1 MKPFGIW
8 KYLLILIVL
17 SFGIIYALPNLYV
30 PDPAVQISYNDS
42 TLSPDIKLQK
52 RLTKVL
58 EDSTSESTVPEV
70 EIHEKYAL
78 IRLTSSQEQLRVK
91 ELFSTVGDDLIVAL
105 NLAPTTPD
113 WLKNI
118 GGEPLKLGLDLR
130 GGVHFLM
137 EVDTQAALSN
147 RQNGTL
153 QDIRRKLREEKI
165 RYNSLSVERDQTI
178 KLKVTEKAGFDTT
191 EELTQ
196 SRMDEFTPETGI
208 FGGKVGPWLRN
219 LFFGSGEKD
228 QTIKLK
234 VKKDTVFES
243 VTELLEDNYPQFSIS
258 YREIGNQYEF
268 SLRLTDQE
276 IEQIEA
282 DAIDQNL
289 TTLRNRVNELGVSEP
304 IVQRQGKKRI
314 IVELPGIQDTAE
326 AKKILGKTATLEFH
340 LEAEHDTPRTR
351 KTSYPH
357 RDKRMGVSELQ
368 DQIIIGGD
376 QVATAQA
383 SFDESGMPQVNI
395 TLDGAGGTRM
405 HRATRDKIGK
415 RLGVLFVEQKNK
427 TSYTTDAKGNQVA
440 IQRTFETKEIISL
453 ATIQA
458 ALGTQFRITG
468 LDSPQE
474 SSELALLLRAGAL
487 AAPMSFVEE
496 RTVGPSLGQD
506 NINAGILS
514 MELGMALVL
523 LFTLFYYRIFGVAAS
538 LALGT
543 NIVLL
548 VAIMS
553 ILSATLTLPGIAGI
567 VLTVGMAID
576 ANVLIFSRIKE
587 ELKAGT
593 EPLQAIDQGYDKA
606 FTTIFDAKLTTLLVA
621 VILYSLGTGPI
632 KGFSITLSIGILTSM
647 FTAILGTR
655 GFIYLIYRNKKNP
668 SRIAI

>member
-8 KYLLILIVL
+8 KYLLILIIL
-17 SFGIIYALPNLYV
+17 SFGIIYALPNLYA
-30 PDPAVQISYNDS
+30 PDPAVQVSYNDS
-42 TLSPDIKLQK
+42 TQIHDRKLQQ

-58 EDSTSESTVPEV
+58 EDGELSNGVPEV
-70 EIHEKYAL
+70 EIHKKYAL
-78 IRLTSSQEQLRVK
+78 IRLSSAEEQLRVK
-91 ELFSTVGDDLIVAL
+91 DLLSSVGDDLIVAL
-105 NLAPTTPD
+105 NLAPTTPE
-113 WLKNI
+113 WLENI

-137 EVDTQAALSN
+137 EVDTETALSN

-153 QDIRRKLREEKI
+153 LDIRRKLRDEKI
-165 RYNSLSVERDQTI
+165 RYNSLFV
-178 KLKVTEKAGFDTT
+178 
-191 EELTQ
+191 
-196 SRMDEFTPETGI
+196 
-208 FGGKVGPWLRN
+208 
-219 LFFGSGEKD
+219 EKD
-228 QTIKLK
+228 QTIRLK
-234 VKKDTVFES
+234 VTDEAVFES
-243 VTELLEDNYPQFSIS
+243 ATELLEDNYPQFLIGYTQAGDQFNIS
-258 YREIGNQYEF
+258 LSLSEDEI
-268 SLRLTDQE
+268 D
-276 IEQIEA
+276 QIEA

-304 IVQRQGKKRI
+304 IVQRQGQKRI

-340 LEAEHDTPRTR
+340 LEAEYDTPRTR

-357 RDKRMGVSELQ
+357 RDTRLGVSELQ

-383 SFDESGMPQVNI
+383 SFDESGLPQVNI
-395 TLDGAGGTRM
+395 TLDGAGGARM
-405 HRATRDKIGK
+405 HRATRGNIGK

-427 TSYTTDAKGNQVA
+427 TTYQRGADGNRVA
-440 IQRTFETKEIISL
+440 VQQTFETKEIISL
-453 ATIQA
+453 ATIRA

-468 LDSPQE
+468 LDRPQE
-474 SSELALLLRAGAL
+474 ASELALLLRAGAL
-487 AAPMSFVEE
+487 AAPMRFVEE

-514 MELGMALVL
+514 MQLGMTLVL
-523 LFTLFYYRIFGVAAS
+523 LFTLFYYRVFGVAAS

-543 NIVLL
+543 NIILL

-587 ELKAGT
+587 ELKQGT

-606 FTTIFDAKLTTLLVA
+606 FLTILDANLTTLLVA

-632 KGFSITLSIGILTSM
+632 KGFSVTLSIGILTSM
-647 FTAILGTR
+647 FTAIVGTR

>member
-1 MKPFGIW
+1 MYKRQ
-8 KYLLILIVL
+8 
-17 SFGIIYALPNLYV
+17 IIYALPNLYA
-30 PDPAVQISYNDS
+30 PDPAVQVSYNDS
-42 TLSPDIKLQK
+42 TQIHDRKLQQ

-58 EDSTSESTVPEV
+58 EDGELSNGVPEV
-70 EIHEKYAL
+70 EIHKKYAL
-78 IRLTSSQEQLRVK
+78 IRLSSAEEQLRVK
-91 ELFSTVGDDLIVAL
+91 DLLSSVGDDLIVAL
-105 NLAPTTPD
+105 NLAPTTPE
-113 WLKNI
+113 WLENI

-137 EVDTQAALSN
+137 EVDTETALSN

-153 QDIRRKLREEKI
+153 LDIRRKLRDEKI
-165 RYNSLSVERDQTI
+165 RYNSLFV
-178 KLKVTEKAGFDTT
+178 
-191 EELTQ
+191 
-196 SRMDEFTPETGI
+196 
-208 FGGKVGPWLRN
+208 
-219 LFFGSGEKD
+219 EKD
-228 QTIKLK
+228 QTIRLK
-234 VKKDTVFES
+234 VTDEAVFES
-243 VTELLEDNYPQFSIS
+243 ATELLEDNYPQFVIGYTQAGDQFNIS
-258 YREIGNQYEF
+258 LSLSEDEI
-268 SLRLTDQE
+268 D
-276 IEQIEA
+276 QIEA

-340 LEAEHDTPRTR
+340 LEAEYDTPRTR

-357 RDKRMGVSELQ
+357 RDTRLGVSELQ

-383 SFDESGMPQVNI
+383 SFDESGLPQVNI
-395 TLDGAGGTRM
+395 TLDGAGGARM
-405 HRATRDKIGK
+405 HRATRGNIGK

-427 TSYTTDAKGNQVA
+427 TTYQRGADGNRVA
-440 IQRTFETKEIISL
+440 VQQTFETKEIISL
-453 ATIQA
+453 ATIRA

-487 AAPMSFVEE
+487 AAPMRFVEE

-514 MELGMALVL
+514 MQLGMTLVL
-523 LFTLFYYRIFGVAAS
+523 LFTLFYYRVFGVAAS

-543 NIVLL
+543 NIILL

-587 ELKAGT
+587 ELKQGT

-606 FTTIFDAKLTTLLVA
+606 FLTILDANLTTLLVA

-632 KGFSITLSIGILTSM
+632 KGFSVTLSIGILTSM
-647 FTAILGTR
+647 FTAIVGTR

>member
-8 KYLLILIVL
+8 KYFLILIVL
-17 SFGIIYALPNLYV
+17 SFGIIYALPNLYA

-58 EDSTSESTVPEV
+58 EANTSKNKVPEV
-70 EIHEKYAL
+70 EIHENYAL
-78 IRLTSSQEQLRVK
+78 IRLASSKEQLRVK

-105 NLAPTTPD
+105 NLAPTTPQ

-137 EVDTQAALSN
+137 EVDTQKALNN

-153 QDIRRKLREEKI
+153 LDIRRKLRGEKI
-165 RYNSLSVERDQTI
+165 RYNSLFVEKDQAI
-178 KLKVTEKAGFDTT
+178 KLKVT
-191 EELTQ
+191 Q
-196 SRMDEFTPETGI
+196 
-208 FGGKVGPWLRN
+208 
-219 LFFGSGEKD
+219 
-228 QTIKLK
+228 
-234 VKKDTVFES
+234 ES
-243 VTELLEDNYPQFSIS
+243 VFDNATELIEDNYPQFTIS
-258 YREIGNQYEF
+258 YTEIGNQFEI
-268 SLRLTDQE
+268 SLRLTEQE

-289 TTLRNRVNELGVSEP
+289 TTIRNRVNELGVSEP
-304 IVQRQGKKRI
+304 IVYRQGKKRI
-314 IVELPGIQDTAE
+314 VVQLPGIQDTAE

-340 LEAEHDTPRTR
+340 LEAEYDTPRTR

-368 DQIIIGGD
+368 DQIIISGD

-383 SFDESGMPQVNI
+383 SFDENGIPQVNI
-395 TLDGAGGTRM
+395 TLDGAGGARM
-405 HRATRDKIGK
+405 HRTTRDKIGK

-427 TSYTTDAKGNQVA
+427 TSYARDAQGNQVA
-440 IQRTFETKEIISL
+440 IQQTFETKEIISL

-458 ALGTQFRITG
+458 ALGTKFRITV

-487 AAPMSFVEE
+487 AAPMRFVEE
-496 RTVGPSLGQD
+496 RTVGPSLGKD

-523 LFTLFYYRIFGVAAS
+523 LFTFFYYRIFGVAAC

-567 VLTVGMAID
+567 VLTVGMAVD

-587 ELKAGT
+587 ELKKGT

-606 FTTIFDAKLTTLLVA
+606 FLTILDANLTTLLVA
-621 VILYSLGTGPI
+621 VILYSFGTGPI
-632 KGFSITLSIGILTSM
+632 KGFSVTLSIGIITSM

-655 GFIYLIYRNKKNP
+655 GFIYLVYRNKKNL
-668 SRIAI
+668 SRLAI

>member
-8 KYLLILIVL
+8 KYFLILIVL
-17 SFGIIYALPNLYV
+17 SFGIIYALPNLYA

-58 EDSTSESTVPEV
+58 EANTSENKVPEV
-70 EIHEKYAL
+70 EIHENYAL
-78 IRLTSSQEQLRVK
+78 IRLASSKEQLRVK

-105 NLAPTTPD
+105 NLAPTTPQ

-137 EVDTQAALSN
+137 EVDTQKALNN

-153 QDIRRKLREEKI
+153 LDIRRKLRGEKI
-165 RYNSLSVERDQTI
+165 RYNSLFVEKDQAI
-178 KLKVTEKAGFDTT
+178 KLKVT
-191 EELTQ
+191 Q
-196 SRMDEFTPETGI
+196 
-208 FGGKVGPWLRN
+208 
-219 LFFGSGEKD
+219 
-228 QTIKLK
+228 
-234 VKKDTVFES
+234 ES
-243 VTELLEDNYPQFSIS
+243 VFDNATELIEDNYPQFTIS
-258 YREIGNQYEF
+258 YTEIGNQFEI
-268 SLRLTDQE
+268 SLRLTEQE

-289 TTLRNRVNELGVSEP
+289 TTIRNRVNELGVSEP
-304 IVQRQGKKRI
+304 IVYRQGKKRI
-314 IVELPGIQDTAE
+314 VVQLPGIQDTAE

-368 DQIIIGGD
+368 DQIIISGD

-383 SFDESGMPQVNI
+383 SFDENGIPQVNI
-395 TLDGAGGTRM
+395 TLDGAGGARM
-405 HRATRDKIGK
+405 HRTTRDKIGK

-427 TSYTTDAKGNQVA
+427 TSYARDAQGNQVA
-440 IQRTFETKEIISL
+440 IQQTFETKEIISL

-458 ALGTQFRITG
+458 ALGTKFRITG

-487 AAPMSFVEE
+487 AAPMRFVEE
-496 RTVGPSLGQD
+496 RTVGPSLGKD

-523 LFTLFYYRIFGVAAS
+523 LFTLFYYRIFGVAAC

-567 VLTVGMAID
+567 VLTVGMAVD

-587 ELKAGT
+587 ELKQGT

-606 FTTIFDAKLTTLLVA
+606 FLTILDANLTTLLVA
-621 VILYSLGTGPI
+621 VILYSFGTGPI
-632 KGFSITLSIGILTSM
+632 KGFSVTLSIGIITSM

-655 GFIYLIYRNKKNP
+655 GFIYLVYRNKKNL
-668 SRIAI
+668 SRLAI

>member
-8 KYLLILIVL
+8 KYFLILIVL
-17 SFGIIYALPNLYV
+17 SFGIIYALPNLYA

-58 EDSTSESTVPEV
+58 EANTSKNKVPEV
-70 EIHEKYAL
+70 EIHENYAL
-78 IRLTSSQEQLRVK
+78 IRLASSKEQLRVK

-105 NLAPTTPD
+105 NLAPTTPQ

-137 EVDTQAALSN
+137 EVDTQKALNN

-153 QDIRRKLREEKI
+153 LDIRRKLRGEKI
-165 RYNSLSVERDQTI
+165 RYNSLFVEKDQAI
-178 KLKVTEKAGFDTT
+178 KLKVT
-191 EELTQ
+191 Q
-196 SRMDEFTPETGI
+196 
-208 FGGKVGPWLRN
+208 
-219 LFFGSGEKD
+219 
-228 QTIKLK
+228 
-234 VKKDTVFES
+234 ES
-243 VTELLEDNYPQFSIS
+243 VFDKATELLEDNYPQFTIS
-258 YREIGNQYEF
+258 YTEIGNQFEI
-268 SLRLTDQE
+268 SLRLTEQE

-289 TTLRNRVNELGVSEP
+289 TTIRNRVNELGVSEP
-304 IVQRQGKKRI
+304 IVYRQGKKRI
-314 IVELPGIQDTAE
+314 VVQLPGIQDTAE

-340 LEAEHDTPRTR
+340 LEAEYDTPRTR

-368 DQIIIGGD
+368 DQIIISGD

-383 SFDESGMPQVNI
+383 SFDENGIPQVNI
-395 TLDGAGGTRM
+395 TLDGAGGARM
-405 HRATRDKIGK
+405 HRTTRDKIGK

-427 TSYTTDAKGNQVA
+427 TSYARDAQGNQVA
-440 IQRTFETKEIISL
+440 IQQTFETKEIISL

-458 ALGTQFRITG
+458 ALGTKFRITG

-487 AAPMSFVEE
+487 AAPMRFVEE
-496 RTVGPSLGQD
+496 RTVGPSLGKD

-523 LFTLFYYRIFGVAAS
+523 LFTLFYYRIFGVAAC

-553 ILSATLTLPGIAGI
+553 ILSASLTLPGIAGI
-567 VLTVGMAID
+567 VLTVGMAVD

-587 ELKAGT
+587 ELKQGT

-606 FTTIFDAKLTTLLVA
+606 FLTILDANLTTLLVA
-621 VILYSLGTGPI
+621 VILYSFGTGPI
-632 KGFSITLSIGILTSM
+632 KGFSVTLSIGIITSM

-655 GFIYLIYRNKKNP
+655 GFIYLVYRNKKNL
-668 SRIAI
+668 SRLAI

>member
-1 MKPFGIW
+1 VKPFGIW
-8 KYLLILIVL
+8 KYFLILVVL
-17 SFGIIYALPNLYV
+17 SFGLIYASPNLYA
-30 PDPAVQISYNDS
+30 PDPAIQISYNDS
-42 TLSPDIKLQK
+42 TLSPDLKLQR

-58 EDSTSESTVPEV
+58 ENNISENKVPEV
-70 EIHEKYAL
+70 EIHESYAL
-78 IRLTSSQEQLRVK
+78 IRLASPEEQLRVK
-91 ELFSTVGDDLIVAL
+91 DLFSTVGDDLIVAL
-105 NLAPTTPD
+105 NLAPTTPE

-137 EVDTQAALSN
+137 EVDTKTALSN

-153 QDIRRKLREEKI
+153 LDIRRKLREEKI
-165 RYNSLSVERDQTI
+165 RYNSLFV
-178 KLKVTEKAGFDTT
+178 
-191 EELTQ
+191 
-196 SRMDEFTPETGI
+196 
-208 FGGKVGPWLRN
+208 
-219 LFFGSGEKD
+219 EKD

-234 VKKDTVFES
+234 VTQES
-243 VTELLEDNYPQFSIS
+243 VFDKATELLEDNYPQFAIS
-258 YREIGNQYEF
+258 YTEVGNQFEI

-276 IEQIEA
+276 IERIEA

-304 IVQRQGKKRI
+304 IVQKQGKKRI

-357 RDKRMGVSELQ
+357 RDKRMGVNELQ

-395 TLDGAGGTRM
+395 TLDGAGGARM
-405 HRATRDKIGK
+405 HRATRGNIGK

-427 TSYTTDAKGNQVA
+427 TSFKRDAQGNQVEV
-440 IQRTFETKEIISL
+440 QQTFETKEIISL

-487 AAPMSFVEE
+487 AAPMRFVEE

-523 LFTLFYYRIFGVAAS
+523 LFTLVYYRIFGVAAS

-567 VLTVGMAID
+567 VLTVGMAVD

-587 ELKAGT
+587 ELKQGT

-606 FTTIFDAKLTTLLVA
+606 FLTILDANITTLIVA
-621 VILYSLGTGPI
+621 VILYSFGTGPI
-632 KGFSITLSIGILTSM
+632 KGFSVTLSIGIITSM

-655 GFIYLIYRNKKNP
+655 GFIYLVYRNKKNI
-668 SRIAI
+668 SRLAI

>member
-8 KYLLILIVL
+8 KYFLILIVL
-17 SFGIIYALPNLYV
+17 SFGIIYALPNLYA

-42 TLSPDIKLQK
+42 NLSPDIKLQK

-58 EDSTSESTVPEV
+58 EANTSKNKVPEV
-70 EIHEKYAL
+70 EIHENYAL
-78 IRLTSSQEQLRVK
+78 IRLASSKEQLRVK

-105 NLAPTTPD
+105 NLAPTTPQ

-137 EVDTQAALSN
+137 EVDTQKALNN

-153 QDIRRKLREEKI
+153 LDIRRKLRGEKI
-165 RYNSLSVERDQTI
+165 RYNSLFVEKDQAI
-178 KLKVTEKAGFDTT
+178 KLKVT
-191 EELTQ
+191 Q
-196 SRMDEFTPETGI
+196 
-208 FGGKVGPWLRN
+208 
-219 LFFGSGEKD
+219 
-228 QTIKLK
+228 
-234 VKKDTVFES
+234 ES
-243 VTELLEDNYPQFSIS
+243 VFDNATELIEDNYPQFTIS
-258 YREIGNQYEF
+258 YTEIGNQFEI
-268 SLRLTDQE
+268 SLRLTEQE

-289 TTLRNRVNELGVSEP
+289 TTIRNRVNELGVSEP
-304 IVQRQGKKRI
+304 IVYRQGKKRI
-314 IVELPGIQDTAE
+314 VVQLPGIQDTAE

-340 LEAEHDTPRTR
+340 LEAEYDTPRTR

-368 DQIIIGGD
+368 DQIIISGD

-383 SFDESGMPQVNI
+383 SFDENGIPQVNI
-395 TLDGAGGTRM
+395 TLDGAGGARM
-405 HRATRDKIGK
+405 HRTTRDKIGK

-427 TSYTTDAKGNQVA
+427 TSYARDAQGNQVA
-440 IQRTFETKEIISL
+440 IQQTFETKEIISL

-458 ALGTQFRITG
+458 ALGTKFRITV

-487 AAPMSFVEE
+487 AAPMRFVEE
-496 RTVGPSLGQD
+496 RTVGPSLGKD

-523 LFTLFYYRIFGVAAS
+523 LFTLFYYRIFGVAAC

-567 VLTVGMAID
+567 VLTVGMAVD

-587 ELKAGT
+587 ELKKGT

-606 FTTIFDAKLTTLLVA
+606 FLTILDANLTTLLVA
-621 VILYSLGTGPI
+621 VILYSFGTGPI
-632 KGFSITLSIGILTSM
+632 KGFSVTLSIGIITSM

-655 GFIYLIYRNKKNP
+655 GFIYLVYRNKKNL
-668 SRIAI
+668 SRLAI

>member
-8 KYLLILIVL
+8 KYLLILIIL
-17 SFGIIYALPNLYV
+17 SFGIIYALPNLYA
-30 PDPAVQISYNDS
+30 PDPAVQVSYNDS
-42 TLSPDIKLQK
+42 TQIHDRKLQQ

-58 EDSTSESTVPEV
+58 EDGELSNGVPEV
-70 EIHEKYAL
+70 ELHKKYAL
-78 IRLTSSQEQLRVK
+78 IRLSSAEEQLRVK
-91 ELFSTVGDDLIVAL
+91 DLLSSVGDDLIVAL
-105 NLAPTTPD
+105 NLAPTTPE
-113 WLKNI
+113 WLENI

-137 EVDTQAALSN
+137 EVDTETALSN

-153 QDIRRKLREEKI
+153 LDIRRKLRDEKI
-165 RYNSLSVERDQTI
+165 RYNSLFV
-178 KLKVTEKAGFDTT
+178 
-191 EELTQ
+191 
-196 SRMDEFTPETGI
+196 
-208 FGGKVGPWLRN
+208 
-219 LFFGSGEKD
+219 EKD

-234 VKKDTVFES
+234 VTDEAVFES
-243 VTELLEDNYPQFSIS
+243 ATELLEDNYPQFVIS
-258 YREIGNQYEF
+258 YTEVGDQFNI
-268 SLRLTDQE
+268 SLSLSEDE
-276 IEQIEA
+276 VDQIEA

-304 IVQRQGKKRI
+304 IVQKQGKKRI

-340 LEAEHDTPRTR
+340 LEAEYDTPRTR

-357 RDKRMGVSELQ
+357 RDTRLGVSELQ

-383 SFDESGMPQVNI
+383 SFDESGLPQVNI
-395 TLDGAGGTRM
+395 TLDGAGGARM
-405 HRATRDKIGK
+405 HRATRGNIGK

-427 TSYTTDAKGNQVA
+427 TTYRRDAEGNQVEVQEA
-440 IQRTFETKEIISL
+440 FETKEIISL
-453 ATIQA
+453 ATIRA

-487 AAPMSFVEE
+487 AAPMRFVEE

-514 MELGMALVL
+514 MQLGMTLVL

-576 ANVLIFSRIKE
+576 ANVLIFSRIRE
-587 ELKAGT
+587 ELKQGT

-606 FTTIFDAKLTTLLVA
+606 FLTILDANLTTLLVA

-632 KGFSITLSIGILTSM
+632 KGFSVTLSIGILTSM
-647 FTAILGTR
+647 FTAIVGTR

>member
-8 KYLLILIVL
+8 KYFLILVVL
-17 SFGIIYALPNLYV
+17 SFGLIYASPNLYA
-30 PDPAVQISYNDS
+30 PDPAIQISYNDS
-42 TLSPDIKLQK
+42 TLSPDLKLQR

-58 EDSTSESTVPEV
+58 ENNISENKVPEV
-70 EIHEKYAL
+70 EIHESYAL
-78 IRLTSSQEQLRVK
+78 IRLASPEEQLRVK
-91 ELFSTVGDDLIVAL
+91 DLFSTVGDDLIVAL
-105 NLAPTTPD
+105 NLAPTTPE

-137 EVDTQAALSN
+137 EVDTKTALSN

-153 QDIRRKLREEKI
+153 LDIRRKLREEKI
-165 RYNSLSVERDQTI
+165 RYNSLFVEKDQAI
-178 KLKVTEKAGFDTT
+178 KLKVT
-191 EELTQ
+191 Q
-196 SRMDEFTPETGI
+196 
-208 FGGKVGPWLRN
+208 
-219 LFFGSGEKD
+219 
-228 QTIKLK
+228 
-234 VKKDTVFES
+234 ES
-243 VTELLEDNYPQFSIS
+243 VFDKATELLEDNYPQFAIS
-258 YREIGNQYEF
+258 YTEVGNQFEI

-276 IEQIEA
+276 IERIEA

-395 TLDGAGGTRM
+395 TLDGAGGARM
-405 HRATRDKIGK
+405 HRATRGNIGK

-427 TSYTTDAKGNQVA
+427 TSFKRDAQGNQVEV
-440 IQRTFETKEIISL
+440 QQTFETKEIISL

-487 AAPMSFVEE
+487 AAPMRFVEE

-523 LFTLFYYRIFGVAAS
+523 LFTLVYYRIFGVAAS

-567 VLTVGMAID
+567 VLTVGMAVD

-587 ELKAGT
+587 ELKQGT

-606 FTTIFDAKLTTLLVA
+606 FLTILDANITTLIVA
-621 VILYSLGTGPI
+621 VILYSFGTGPI
-632 KGFSITLSIGILTSM
+632 KGFSVTLSIGIITSM

-655 GFIYLIYRNKKNP
+655 GFIYLVYRNKKNI
-668 SRIAI
+668 SRLAI

>member
-8 KYLLILIVL
+8 KYFLILIVL
-17 SFGIIYALPNLYV
+17 SFGIIYALPNLYA

-58 EDSTSESTVPEV
+58 EANTSKNKVPEV
-70 EIHEKYAL
+70 EIHENYAL
-78 IRLTSSQEQLRVK
+78 IRLASSKEQLRVK

-105 NLAPTTPD
+105 NLAPTTPQ

-137 EVDTQAALSN
+137 EVDTQKALNN

-153 QDIRRKLREEKI
+153 LDIRRKLRGEKI
-165 RYNSLSVERDQTI
+165 RYNSLFVEKDQAI
-178 KLKVTEKAGFDTT
+178 KLKVT
-191 EELTQ
+191 Q
-196 SRMDEFTPETGI
+196 
-208 FGGKVGPWLRN
+208 
-219 LFFGSGEKD
+219 
-228 QTIKLK
+228 
-234 VKKDTVFES
+234 ES
-243 VTELLEDNYPQFSIS
+243 VFDNATELLEDNYPQFTIS
-258 YREIGNQYEF
+258 YTEEGNQFEI
-268 SLRLTDQE
+268 SLRLTEQE

-304 IVQRQGKKRI
+304 IVYRQGKKRI
-314 IVELPGIQDTAE
+314 VVQLPGIQDTAE

-368 DQIIIGGD
+368 DQIIISGD

-383 SFDESGMPQVNI
+383 SFDENGIPQVNI
-395 TLDGAGGTRM
+395 TLDGAGGARM
-405 HRATRDKIGK
+405 HRTTRDKIGK

-427 TSYTTDAKGNQVA
+427 TSYARDAQGNQVA
-440 IQRTFETKEIISL
+440 IQQTFETKEIISL

-458 ALGTQFRITG
+458 ALGTKFRITG

-487 AAPMSFVEE
+487 AAPMRFVEE
-496 RTVGPSLGQD
+496 RTVGPSLGKD

-523 LFTLFYYRIFGVAAS
+523 LFTLFYYRIFGVAAC

-567 VLTVGMAID
+567 VLTVGMAVD

-587 ELKAGT
+587 ELKQGT

-606 FTTIFDAKLTTLLVA
+606 FLTILDANLTTLLVA
-621 VILYSLGTGPI
+621 VILYSFGTGPI
-632 KGFSITLSIGILTSM
+632 KGFSVTLSIGIITSM

-655 GFIYLIYRNKKNP
+655 GFIYLVYRNKKNL
-668 SRIAI
+668 SRLAI

>member
-1 MKPFGIW
+1 VKPFGIW
-8 KYLLILIVL
+8 KYFLILIVL
-17 SFGIIYALPNLYV
+17 SFGIIYASPNLYA
-30 PDPAVQISYNDS
+30 PDPAIQISYNDS
-42 TLSPDIKLQK
+42 TLSPDLKLQK

-58 EDSTSESTVPEV
+58 EDNISEIKVPEV
-70 EIHEKYAL
+70 EIHESYAL
-78 IRLTSSQEQLRVK
+78 IRLTSPEEQLRVK

-105 NLAPTTPD
+105 NLAPTTPE

-137 EVDTQAALSN
+137 EVDTKTALSN

-153 QDIRRKLREEKI
+153 LDIRRKLREEKI
-165 RYNSLSVERDQTI
+165 RYNSLFVEKDQAI
-178 KLKVTEKAGFDTT
+178 KLKVT
-191 EELTQ
+191 Q
-196 SRMDEFTPETGI
+196 
-208 FGGKVGPWLRN
+208 
-219 LFFGSGEKD
+219 
-228 QTIKLK
+228 
-234 VKKDTVFES
+234 ES
-243 VTELLEDNYPQFSIS
+243 VFDKATELLEDNYPQFAIS
-258 YREIGNQYEF
+258 YTEVGNQFEI

-276 IEQIEA
+276 IERIEA

-340 LEAEHDTPRTR
+340 LEAEHDTARTR

-395 TLDGAGGTRM
+395 TLDGAGGGRM
-405 HRATRDKIGK
+405 HRATRGNIGK

-427 TSYTTDAKGNQVA
+427 TSFKRDAQGNQVA
-440 IQRTFETKEIISL
+440 VQQTFETKEIISL

-487 AAPMSFVEE
+487 AAPMRFVEE

-523 LFTLFYYRIFGVAAS
+523 LFTLVYYRIFGVAAS

-567 VLTVGMAID
+567 VLTVGMAVD

-587 ELKAGT
+587 ELKQGT
-593 EPLQAIDQGYDKA
+593 EPLLAIDQGYDKA
-606 FTTIFDAKLTTLLVA
+606 FLTILDANITTLIVA

-632 KGFSITLSIGILTSM
+632 KGFSVTLSIGIITSM

-655 GFIYLIYRNKKNP
+655 GFIYLVYRNKKNL
-668 SRIAI
+668 SRLAI

>member
-8 KYLLILIVL
+8 KYFLILIVL
-17 SFGIIYALPNLYV
+17 SFGIIYALPNLYA

-58 EDSTSESTVPEV
+58 EANTSKNKVPEV
-70 EIHEKYAL
+70 EIHENYAL
-78 IRLTSSQEQLRVK
+78 IRLASSKEQLRVK

-105 NLAPTTPD
+105 NLAPTTPQ

-137 EVDTQAALSN
+137 EVDTQKALNN

-153 QDIRRKLREEKI
+153 LDIRRKLRGEKI
-165 RYNSLSVERDQTI
+165 RYNSLFVEKDQAI
-178 KLKVTEKAGFDTT
+178 KLKVT
-191 EELTQ
+191 Q
-196 SRMDEFTPETGI
+196 
-208 FGGKVGPWLRN
+208 
-219 LFFGSGEKD
+219 
-228 QTIKLK
+228 
-234 VKKDTVFES
+234 ES
-243 VTELLEDNYPQFSIS
+243 VFDNATELLEDNYPQFTIS
-258 YREIGNQYEF
+258 YTEAGNQFEI
-268 SLRLTDQE
+268 SLRLTEQE

-304 IVQRQGKKRI
+304 IVYRQGKKRI
-314 IVELPGIQDTAE
+314 VVQLPGIQDTAE

-340 LEAEHDTPRTR
+340 LEAEHDTPKTR

-383 SFDESGMPQVNI
+383 SFDENGIPQVNI
-395 TLDGAGGTRM
+395 TLDGAGGARM
-405 HRATRDKIGK
+405 HRTTRDKIGK

-427 TSYTTDAKGNQVA
+427 TSYARDAQGNQVA
-440 IQRTFETKEIISL
+440 IQQTFETKEIISL

-458 ALGTQFRITG
+458 ALGTKFRITG

-487 AAPMSFVEE
+487 AAPMRFVEE
-496 RTVGPSLGQD
+496 RTVGPSLGKD

-523 LFTLFYYRIFGVAAS
+523 LFTLFYYRIFGVAAC

-567 VLTVGMAID
+567 VLTVGMAVD

-587 ELKAGT
+587 ELKQGT

-606 FTTIFDAKLTTLLVA
+606 FLTILDANLTTLLVA
-621 VILYSLGTGPI
+621 VILYSFGTGPI
-632 KGFSITLSIGILTSM
+632 KGFSVTLSIGIITSM

-655 GFIYLIYRNKKNP
+655 GFIYLVYRNKKNL
-668 SRIAI
+668 SRLAI

>member
-1 MKPFGIW
+1 VKPFGIW
-8 KYLLILIVL
+8 KYFLILIVL
-17 SFGIIYALPNLYV
+17 SFGIIYALPNLYA

-58 EDSTSESTVPEV
+58 EANTSKNKVPEV
-70 EIHEKYAL
+70 EIHENYAL
-78 IRLTSSQEQLRVK
+78 IRLASSKEQLRVK

-105 NLAPTTPD
+105 NLAPTTPQ

-137 EVDTQAALSN
+137 EVDTQKALNN

-153 QDIRRKLREEKI
+153 LDIRRKLRGEKI
-165 RYNSLSVERDQTI
+165 RYNSLFVEKDQAI
-178 KLKVTEKAGFDTT
+178 KLKVT
-191 EELTQ
+191 Q
-196 SRMDEFTPETGI
+196 
-208 FGGKVGPWLRN
+208 
-219 LFFGSGEKD
+219 
-228 QTIKLK
+228 
-234 VKKDTVFES
+234 ES
-243 VTELLEDNYPQFSIS
+243 VFDKATELLEDNYPQFTIS
-258 YREIGNQYEF
+258 YTEIGNQFEI
-268 SLRLTDQE
+268 SLRLTEQE

-289 TTLRNRVNELGVSEP
+289 TTIRNRVNELGVSEP
-304 IVQRQGKKRI
+304 IVYRQGKKRI
-314 IVELPGIQDTAE
+314 VVQLPGIQDTAE

-340 LEAEHDTPRTR
+340 LEAEYDTPRTR

-368 DQIIIGGD
+368 DQIIISGD

-383 SFDESGMPQVNI
+383 SFDENGIPQVNI
-395 TLDGAGGTRM
+395 TLDGAGGARM
-405 HRATRDKIGK
+405 HRTTRDKIGK

-427 TSYTTDAKGNQVA
+427 TSYARDAQGNQVA
-440 IQRTFETKEIISL
+440 IQQTFETKEIISL

-458 ALGTQFRITG
+458 ALGTKFRITG

-487 AAPMSFVEE
+487 AAPMRFVEE
-496 RTVGPSLGQD
+496 RTVGPSLGKD

-523 LFTLFYYRIFGVAAS
+523 LFTLFYYRIFGVAAC

-567 VLTVGMAID
+567 VLTVGMAVD

-587 ELKAGT
+587 ELKKGT

-606 FTTIFDAKLTTLLVA
+606 FLTILDANLTTLLVA
-621 VILYSLGTGPI
+621 VILYSFGTGPI
-632 KGFSITLSIGILTSM
+632 KGFSVTLSIGIITSM

-655 GFIYLIYRNKKNP
+655 GFIYLVYRNKKNL
-668 SRIAI
+668 SRLAI

>member
-1 MKPFGIW
+1 VKPFGIW
-8 KYLLILIVL
+8 KYFLILIVL
-17 SFGIIYALPNLYV
+17 SFGIIYALPNLYA

-58 EDSTSESTVPEV
+58 EANTSENKVPEV
-70 EIHEKYAL
+70 EIHENYAL
-78 IRLTSSQEQLRVK
+78 IRLASSKEQLRVK

-105 NLAPTTPD
+105 NLAPTTPQ

-137 EVDTQAALSN
+137 EVDTQKALNN

-153 QDIRRKLREEKI
+153 LDIRRKLRGEKI
-165 RYNSLSVERDQTI
+165 RYNSLFVEKDQAI
-178 KLKVTEKAGFDTT
+178 KLKVT
-191 EELTQ
+191 Q
-196 SRMDEFTPETGI
+196 
-208 FGGKVGPWLRN
+208 
-219 LFFGSGEKD
+219 
-228 QTIKLK
+228 
-234 VKKDTVFES
+234 ES
-243 VTELLEDNYPQFSIS
+243 VFDNATELLEDNYPQFTIS
-258 YREIGNQYEF
+258 YTEEGNQFEI
-268 SLRLTDQE
+268 SLRLTEQE
-276 IEQIEA
+276 IEQIQA

-304 IVQRQGKKRI
+304 IVYRQGKKRI
-314 IVELPGIQDTAE
+314 VVQLPGIQDTAE

-340 LEAEHDTPRTR
+340 LEAEHDTPKTR

-383 SFDESGMPQVNI
+383 SFDENGIPQVNI
-395 TLDGAGGTRM
+395 TLDGAGGARM
-405 HRATRDKIGK
+405 HRTTRDKIGK

-427 TSYTTDAKGNQVA
+427 TSYARDAQGNQVA
-440 IQRTFETKEIISL
+440 IQQTFETKEIISL

-458 ALGTQFRITG
+458 ALGTKFRITG

-487 AAPMSFVEE
+487 AAPMRFVEE
-496 RTVGPSLGQD
+496 RTVGPSLGKD

-523 LFTLFYYRIFGVAAS
+523 LFTLFYYRIFGVAAC

-567 VLTVGMAID
+567 VLTVGMAVD

-587 ELKAGT
+587 ELKQGT

-606 FTTIFDAKLTTLLVA
+606 FLTILDANLTTLLVA
-621 VILYSLGTGPI
+621 VILYSFGTGPI
-632 KGFSITLSIGILTSM
+632 KGFSVTLSIGIITSM

-655 GFIYLIYRNKKNP
+655 GFIYLVYRNKKNL
-668 SRIAI
+668 SRLAI

>member
-8 KYLLILIVL
+8 KYFLILIVL
-17 SFGIIYALPNLYV
+17 SFGLIYASPNLYA
-30 PDPAVQISYNDS
+30 PDPAIQISYNDS
-42 TLSPDIKLQK
+42 TLSPDLKLQK

-58 EDSTSESTVPEV
+58 EDNISEIKVPEV
-70 EIHEKYAL
+70 EIHESYAL
-78 IRLTSSQEQLRVK
+78 IRLTSPEEQLRVK

-105 NLAPTTPD
+105 NLAPTTPE

-137 EVDTQAALSN
+137 EVDTKTALSN

-153 QDIRRKLREEKI
+153 LDIRRKLREEKI
-165 RYNSLSVERDQTI
+165 RYNSLFVEKDQVI
-178 KLKVTEKAGFDTT
+178 KLKVT
-191 EELTQ
+191 Q
-196 SRMDEFTPETGI
+196 
-208 FGGKVGPWLRN
+208 
-219 LFFGSGEKD
+219 
-228 QTIKLK
+228 
-234 VKKDTVFES
+234 ES
-243 VTELLEDNYPQFSIS
+243 VFDKATELLEDEYPQFAIS
-258 YREIGNQYEF
+258 YTEVGNQFEI

-395 TLDGAGGTRM
+395 TLDGAGGARM
-405 HRATRDKIGK
+405 HRATRGNIGK

-427 TSYTTDAKGNQVA
+427 TSFKRDAQGNQVEV
-440 IQRTFETKEIISL
+440 QQTFETKEIISL

-487 AAPMSFVEE
+487 AAPMRFVEE

-523 LFTLFYYRIFGVAAS
+523 LFTLVYYRIFGVAAS

-567 VLTVGMAID
+567 VLTVGMAVD

-587 ELKAGT
+587 ELKQGT

-606 FTTIFDAKLTTLLVA
+606 FLTILDANITTLIVA
-621 VILYSLGTGPI
+621 VILYSFGTGPI
-632 KGFSITLSIGILTSM
+632 KGFSVTLSIGIITSM

-655 GFIYLIYRNKKNP
+655 GFIYLVYRNKKNI
-668 SRIAI
+668 SRLAI